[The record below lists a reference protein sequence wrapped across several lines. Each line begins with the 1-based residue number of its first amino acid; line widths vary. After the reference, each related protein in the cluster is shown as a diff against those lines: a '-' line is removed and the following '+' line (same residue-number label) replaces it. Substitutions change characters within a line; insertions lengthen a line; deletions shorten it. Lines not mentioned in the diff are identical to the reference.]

1 MSKIKVCEF
10 LNTSHLLSPDRG
22 KVLKEEIERLL
33 LDNEQVNLD
42 FRGYEYISSSF
53 LNESFGKLII
63 EKEWTLENFQEK
75 ITWKNISEDDETDFL
90 IALNNAETRLNL
102 IKNNI
107 DPEKFYRT
115 NLPTV

>member
-1 MSKIKVCEF
+1 MSIIKVCEY
-10 LNTSHLLSPDRG
+10 LKTSHLLSPDKG
-22 KVLKEEIERLL
+22 KVLKEEIDRLL
-33 LDNEQVNLD
+33 LDNDQVVLD
-42 FRGYEYISSSF
+42 FQGYEYISSSF

-63 EKEWTLENFQEK
+63 ENKWSLKDFKER

-102 IKNNI
+102 IINNI